1 MILVEVVGDCLK
13 SFSNSLEKLLNKN
26 NTVIASNA
34 LYKYLEALCS
44 TFIVNRVYRYDI
56 VGKQVLKTL
65 NKFYATDLG
74 VRKIKTNNLHVNYS
88 QCFENIVY
96 NELINKGYKAYKW
109 IDDNYPKYVISK
121 NKEDYSQDG
130 IIHLNIFKFLMDDDF

>member
-1 MILVEVVGDCLK
+1 M
-13 SFSNSLEKLLNKN
+13 EKLLNKN

-96 NELINKGYKAYKW
+96 NELINKGYKV
-109 IDDNYPKYVISK
+109 YVGK
-121 NKEDYSQDG
+121 KGECEVAFCY
-130 IIHLNIFKFLMDDDF
+130 